1 MKTLI
6 LAIMLATVTL
16 AQAQQPNMPRT
27 IKLHNNATG
36 EPVGTITMSG
46 NSAYLRNKDGEHIYT
61 IVRGPNGTRTIY
73 DPNGKEVDE
82 QALKL
87 SLPKLPE

>member
-16 AQAQQPNMPRT
+16 AQAQQPNQPKT

-36 EPVGTITMSG
+36 EALGTVTISG
-46 NSAYLRNKDGEHIYT
+46 NTAYMRDKNGEHVAT
-61 IVRGPNGTRTIY
+61 IVHNPDGTRTSY
-73 DPNGKEVDE
+73 DPSGNIIESVK
-82 QALKL
+82 
-87 SLPKLPE
+87 LPK